1 MAKKQK
7 RQRAVVFDD
16 HGGRKHTFVVGGPDA
31 GDYWYAAAAGH
42 AVKEA
47 RELVR
52 RMGGGPYHL
61 EGFTAEEEAA
71 IRLDSLKR
79 AGNPKGGDCHCEICR
94 AKAMTNKKGHC
105 RICGESLPPGEVIC
119 GHHETQSASEGHYR
133 EDSETAHYRAGN
145 PHHLL
150 QARNELTSAFGRP
163 TGGNADWIN
172 SAWFVQGS
180 GGSVNPNRPDVHP
193 GLYATHSLWVVEQ
206 PEDSEYCVILRDI
219 DEKAGETMDTELMCG
234 PAAGIHSVIDAAR
247 SYAAGGL
254 VGGRKGNPVLSSS
267 SEEQPVVLVI
277 WSKPIGRG
285 YRADM
290 RQYDGPL
297 KMRALRAAVKKATR
311 SGDQGGGLALAKS
324 HPTHRMYSPI
334 GEEGVPLL
342 RVRAEDVAI
351 DPTRHAPIQ
360 GADGNFYYDDDSRG
374 RIHLDAKTSE
384 FLAEFKRQAQPDRQT
399 NPVMPQFGSSVTPA
413 LQGLVRDVTGK
424 ACYQETCFV
433 SDGHD
438 GHAPPRA

>member
-1 MAKKQK
+1 MAKKK
-7 RQRAVVFDD
+7 AKKNQRAVVF
-16 HGGRKHTFVVGGPDA
+16 GQGARTHTFVIGGPDA
-31 GDYWYAAAAGH
+31 GDDWHAASSWH
-42 AVKEA
+42 AVRDA
-47 RELVR
+47 RALVQ
-52 RMGGGPYHL
+52 RMDEPYHL

-71 IRLDSLKR
+71 IRAPINSRYD
-79 AGNPKGGDCHCEICR
+79 
-94 AKAMTNKKGHC
+94 
-105 RICGESLPPGEVIC
+105 
-119 GHHETQSASEGHYR
+119 
-133 EDSETAHYRAGN
+133 ETAHYRSGNPAHQREGN

-150 QARNELTSAFGRP
+150 EARNELTKAFGRP

-193 GLYATHSLWVVEQ
+193 GLYATHSMWVVEQ
-206 PEDSEYCVILRDI
+206 PEESEYCVILRDI
-219 DEKAGETMDTELMCG
+219 DEKAGDTLDTELMCG

-267 SEEQPVVLVI
+267 SEDQPVVLVI

-324 HPTHRMYSPI
+324 HPTYRMYSPI

-384 FLAEFKRQAQPDRQT
+384 FLAEFKRQASQPDRQP
-399 NPVMPQFGSSVTPA
+399 NPVPKKMPQFGSSVTPA
-413 LQGLVRDVTGK
+413 LQGLVRDVTGQ

-433 SDGHD
+433 SPAHD
-438 GHAPPRA
+438 GHAHHPRG